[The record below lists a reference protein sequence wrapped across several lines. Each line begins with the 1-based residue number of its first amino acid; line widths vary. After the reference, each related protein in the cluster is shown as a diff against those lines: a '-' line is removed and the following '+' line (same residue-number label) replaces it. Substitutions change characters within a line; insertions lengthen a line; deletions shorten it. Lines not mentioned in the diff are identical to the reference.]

1 MSSAYT
7 GPRNPNPGPG
17 EAGISIYGYIPSLA
31 LAVVA
36 VITFAVTLI
45 ANVYFMKKKGKG
57 YRSFH
62 GLLAFGS
69 VSLHPHPSLR

>member
-1 MSSAYT
+1 MSAEYT

-17 EAGISIYGYIPSLA
+17 EASIVIYGYVPSVA

-36 VITFAVTLI
+36 VITFFATFV
-45 ANVYFMKKKGKG
+45 ANAWYMRSKGKG

-69 VSLHPHPSLR
+69 VRFRK